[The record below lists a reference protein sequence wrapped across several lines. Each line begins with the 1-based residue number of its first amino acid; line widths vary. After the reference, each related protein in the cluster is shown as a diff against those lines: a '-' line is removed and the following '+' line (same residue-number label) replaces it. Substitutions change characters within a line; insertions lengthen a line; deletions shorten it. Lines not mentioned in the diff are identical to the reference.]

1 MDNLTLYLAEIKSEL
16 QELYEDLNNELQQT
30 ENQALIDD
38 SYNNIT
44 SKLETALVEIE
55 ILITDINNGV
65 YDNNDMYMLDDE

>member
-55 ILITDINNGV
+55 ILITDINNGI

>member
-1 MDNLTLYLAEIKSEL
+1 MDNLILYLAEIKSEL

-55 ILITDINNGV
+55 ILITDINNGI